1 MWLHLTRGLLL
12 ALALC
17 LSASAYAQEPKLD
30 SGAVFR
36 ARAYGPGLIEAA
48 AKYGVD
54 ARLLWVI
61 AYLETRF
68 KPNLVSR
75 KGARGLM
82 QLMPATAARFGA
94 TDPHDP
100 TEAINAAARY
110 VRYLMERFD
119 GRADLTLAA
128 YNAGEM
134 TVEAYLTGQSMQNP
148 GRRITGGIP
157 PYPETRG
164 YVAAGLNI
172 LKKFERFGEIKLS
185 QRQTK
190 KDIKKDKAISPPP
203 KSRSIFY
210 LAPLD
215 RADSSRA
222 KPNLRLS
229 ITVTTV
235 EFFSTCASSDG
246 RKQKRQ
252 GGRQ

>member
-1 MWLHLTRGLLL
+1 MWLHLTSGLLL

-17 LSASAYAQEPKLD
+17 LAASAYAQELKID

-36 ARAYGPGLIEAA
+36 ARAYESGLIEAA

-68 KPNLVSR
+68 NPTLVSR

-82 QLMPATAARFGA
+82 QLMPATATRFGA

-100 TEAINAAARY
+100 IRAIDAAARY

-128 YNAGEM
+128 YNAGEVA
-134 TVEAYLTGQSMQNP
+134 VEAYLTGQSIRVGSKVINP
-148 GRRITGGIP
+148 ARRITGGIP

-164 YVAAGLNI
+164 YVTAGLNI
-172 LKKFERFGEIKLS
+172 LKEFERFGEIELS

-190 KDIKKDKAISPPP
+190 MNSQEDSSSPPP
-203 KSRSIFY
+203 KSKSIFY
-210 LAPLD
+210 VAPSD
-215 RADSSRA
+215 QADSSRA

-235 EFFSTCASSDG
+235 E
-246 RKQKRQ
+246 
-252 GGRQ
+252 